1 MKHRYSFRARPR
13 SEPQFVAHSGRPGA
27 RRGAGRRQRR
37 GSAAIW
43 LASKGLAGNGKAVDV
58 SVVALERA
66 AIHAAAA
73 GDAIAA
79 RISWWGP

>member
-1 MKHRYSFRARPR
+1 MKHRYSFLARPR

-27 RRGAGRRQRR
+27 RRGAGHRQRR
-37 GSAAIW
+37 EALPSGW
-43 LASKGLAGNGKAVDV
+43 PPRGWRVTAVDV

-79 RISWWGP
+79 RISWCGP